1 MAKFKYGKKDVPL
14 ALQKMKL
21 KQVYGDLIDC
31 VEIARNQ
38 LTAIINLKPSEES
51 RNYKVKVVFKPGYWP
66 QAWLIDPKEL
76 EKVDG
81 KPPHHIYDPDK
92 KGYTKLCV
100 FYPKNREWNDSMLLA
115 DVFVPWVITWL
126 SAYEY
131 WQITGFWVYPE
142 SKDLKPKISDKQ

>member
-21 KQVYGDLIDC
+21 KQIYGNLIDNA
-31 VEIARNQ
+31 EIVRNQ
-38 LTAIINLKPSEES
+38 LTAIITLKPSEES

-66 QAWLIDPKEL
+66 QAWLIDPKKL
-76 EKVDG
+76 EEVDG
-81 KPPHHIYDPDK
+81 KLPHHIYDKDN
-92 KGYTKLCV
+92 KGYTELCV
-100 FYPKNREWNDSMLLA
+100 FYPKNREWNDTMYLA

-142 SKDLKPKISDKQ
+142 SKDLKRKISDKQ